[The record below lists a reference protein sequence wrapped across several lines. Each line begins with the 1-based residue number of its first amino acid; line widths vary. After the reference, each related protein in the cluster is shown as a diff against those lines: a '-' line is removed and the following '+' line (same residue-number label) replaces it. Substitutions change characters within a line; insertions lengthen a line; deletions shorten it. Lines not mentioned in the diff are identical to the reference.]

1 MPSDFIN
8 SILYNDNNINKLFK
22 PLNLLTFNNIFNSS
36 FSTYCAVN
44 SNKVKIFLGQHGSH
58 YGIQKNHL
66 SEQLER
72 RLCHKYF
79 AYGWSNHKNITNIS
93 LPPLANK
100 ITPYDDKKNIICYK

>member
-1 MPSDFIN
+1 MG
-8 SILYNDNNINKLFK
+8 
-22 PLNLLTFNNIFNSS
+22 LTMES
-36 FSTYCAVN
+36 
-44 SNKVKIFLGQHGSH
+44 
-58 YGIQKNHL
+58 KNHL